1 MTGELEAQN
10 ATLSQVFMNSDA
22 RREPIFNIPAVL
34 LATLAVLALIH
45 LGRTLLLSQPENVE
59 FLLRFAFI
67 PARYD
72 SNLLPGAEWPGG
84 LGADIW
90 TFVTYALI
98 HGDWMHLGF
107 NSIWLVA
114 FGTPLARRFGA
125 LRFLAFFAAT
135 AATGALAHL
144 VTHFG
149 QMVPMVGASA
159 SISGAMAA
167 AMRFAFQRGGP
178 LRFGG
183 SEESYKVPALPLTE
197 TLRDPR
203 ILAFIAVWFGLNLL
217 FGMGSI
223 SITGDDQ
230 TVAWQAHVGGF
241 LGGLLLFGLFD
252 PVAASTYHDEPPS
265 FAA

>member
-1 MTGELEAQN
+1 
-10 ATLSQVFMNSDA
+10 MNFPA

-34 LATLAVLALIH
+34 LVTLAVLLLIH
-45 LGRTLLLSQPENVE
+45 LVRTLFLTQHQNVE

-72 SNLLPGAEWPGG
+72 SNILPGAEWPGG
-84 LGADIW
+84 WGADVW
-90 TFVTYALI
+90 TFFTYALI

-107 NSIWLVA
+107 NAIWLVA

-125 LRFLAFFAAT
+125 VRFLGFCAAT

-144 VTHFG
+144 ATNFA

-159 SISGAMAA
+159 SISGTMAA

-183 SEESYKVPALPLTE
+183 SEESYKVPALPLGE
-197 TLRDPR
+197 ALRDR
-203 ILAFIAVWFGLNLL
+203 RVLAFIVVWFGLNLL
-217 FGMGSI
+217 FGTGSI

-230 TVAWQAHVGGF
+230 NVAWQAHVGGF
-241 LGGLLLFGLFD
+241 IGGLLLFGLFD
-252 PVAASTYHDEPPS
+252 PVSASKYRDEPPS

>member
-1 MTGELEAQN
+1 
-10 ATLSQVFMNSDA
+10 MNFPD
-22 RREPIFNIPAVL
+22 RREPVFNIPAVL
-34 LATLAVLALIH
+34 LATLAVLVLVH
-45 LGRTLLLSQPENVE
+45 LWRTLLLSQQDNVE

-72 SNLLPGAEWPGG
+72 SNILSGAEWPGG
-84 LGADIW
+84 LGADVW
-90 TFVTYALI
+90 TFASYALI

-107 NSIWLVA
+107 NAIWLLA
-114 FGTPLARRFGA
+114 FGTPVARRFGA
-125 LRFLAFFAAT
+125 GRFLAFFAAT

-144 VTHFG
+144 VTHLG
-149 QMVPMVGASA
+149 QMQPMVGASA

-183 SEESYKVPALPLTE
+183 SEESYKVPALPLGDA
-197 TLRDPR
+197 LRDPR

-223 SITGDDQ
+223 SITGDPQ
-230 TVAWQAHVGGF
+230 AVAWQAHVGGF
-241 LGGLLLFGLFD
+241 IGGLVLFGWFD
-252 PVAASTYHDEPPS
+252 PVAASTYRDEPPS
-265 FAA
+265 FVA

>member
-1 MTGELEAQN
+1 
-10 ATLSQVFMNSDA
+10 MNSPA
-22 RREPIFNIPAVL
+22 PREPIFNIPAVL
-34 LATLAVLALIH
+34 LATIAVLALIH
-45 LGRTLLLSQPENVE
+45 LGRTLLLSQQENVE

-72 SNLLPGAEWPGG
+72 SNILPGAEWPGG
-84 LGADIW
+84 WAADIW
-90 TFVTYALI
+90 TFVSYALI
-98 HGDWMHLGF
+98 HGDWMHFGF
-107 NSIWLVA
+107 NAVWLVA

-125 LRFLAFFAAT
+125 FRFLAFCAAT

-144 VTHFG
+144 VTNFG

-159 SISGAMAA
+159 SISGTMAA

-183 SEESYKVPALPLTE
+183 SEESYKVPALPLGE
-197 TLRDPR
+197 ALRDPR
-203 ILAFIAVWFGLNLL
+203 ILGFIAVWFGINLL

-223 SITGDDQ
+223 SITGESE

-241 LGGLLLFGLFD
+241 VGGLLLFGLFD
-252 PVAASTYHDEPPS
+252 PVSASKYHDEPPS
-265 FAA
+265 YVA